1 MAKKYGVSCQ
11 AEITVL
17 ASLILLFLEQKV
29 QSGTFNW
36 NKIKSHMILASL
48 PDFLPY
54 KIPPP
59 FPLILQNLLTL
70 AVKLT
75 AKNKSYSD

>member
-59 FPLILQNLLTL
+59 ISFNITEFINVGCETNS
-70 AVKLT
+70 K
-75 AKNKSYSD
+75 K